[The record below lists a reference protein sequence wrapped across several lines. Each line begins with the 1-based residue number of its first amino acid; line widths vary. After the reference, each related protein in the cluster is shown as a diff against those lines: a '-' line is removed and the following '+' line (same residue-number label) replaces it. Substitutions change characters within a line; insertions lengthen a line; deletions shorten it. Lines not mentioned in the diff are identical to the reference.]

1 MHVRSQMFIILTLIY
16 PFYSVLAD
24 KSGPCDCEVL
34 LINNPGGVIGF
45 QNFTKQ
51 RDALNGKPYYISNEK
66 NMISWNGQFWSY
78 DKYNLYNMELEQK
91 RNYSTKLFSFAN
103 ECNVVNVP
111 NWDVG
116 ELVKNNNVRKE
127 QDHTY

>member
-1 MHVRSQMFIILTLIY
+1 MLYLKMQVRRQMFIILTLIY

-78 DKYNLYNMELEQK
+78 DQYNLYNEVLVQK
-91 RNYSTKLFSFAN
+91 KNYTTELFSFAN

-116 ELVKNNNVRKE
+116 ELVKNNNVRK
-127 QDHTY
+127 